1 MRQMTADFYFHV
13 GNTSCWTCFSISQRA
28 RISVSPRTDAETSSA
43 WRDDNK
49 HEKRKRR
56 DVCVQCPRFSLTQI
70 APIPPKAYSYISW
83 DSREIITATR
93 CMSKDNTL
101 RERMQCGDFIWAP
114 HWLFRADI
122 LHGPMQIYC
131 NGCRRY
137 LKRATQYYCQF
148 RQRLRTNSWDS
159 RDSREVITPCALFGR
174 CTQRPYPL
182 IALLRQ
188 ICIRYFWV

>member
-56 DVCVQCPRFSLTQI
+56 DVCVQRPRFFTHANRANPAKGLEQNF
-70 APIPPKAYSYISW
+70 ARFVGFAW
-83 DSREIITATR
+83 D
-93 CMSKDNTL
+93 
-101 RERMQCGDFIWAP
+101 
-114 HWLFRADI
+114 
-122 LHGPMQIYC
+122 Y
-131 NGCRRY
+131 
-137 LKRATQYYCQF
+137 
-148 RQRLRTNSWDS
+148 NSC
-159 RDSREVITPCALFGR
+159 VLFGR

-182 IALLRQ
+182 TPLLRR
-188 ICIRYFWV
+188 ICYSLFLSIRVCDPKIENMSFCSSVEKLTVHNSSLSDFHKKC